1 MTMPSLYCS
10 FKLSRLVGVF
20 LIVLLFFSCAQ
31 SDKNTPRSTD
41 KPNIIYILADDLG
54 YGELGS
60 YGQQK
65 IETPNID
72 SLALS
77 GMKFTQHY
85 AGSAVCA
92 PSRYML
98 MTGKHPGHAY
108 VRGNGDRPGGSVW
121 DFDDLRK
128 HPEWE
133 GNIAIPD
140 STVTVAGRLQE
151 VGYQTAAI
159 GKWGLGGPG
168 STGLPNDHDF
178 DFFFG
183 YLGQRFAHTYYPIYV
198 WKNKERVF
206 LDNEPVNPHTQL
218 GDSLDPYDP
227 DSYTRFQDQPDYAPE
242 IMLDEA
248 ISFIDRSQQ
257 SPFFLYYPTTI
268 PHVSLQ
274 APQRWVDYYHK
285 KFGDEKPYT
294 GDEGYAPVRYPK
306 ATYAAMIS
314 YLDEQVGTLIQKLKD
329 MGEYENTLIIFT
341 SDNGPTYN
349 GGTQGSFF
357 NSAGPFKESY
367 GWAKGFLHEGGI
379 RVPMIA
385 SWPGV
390 IEAGSQTDH
399 LSVFWDVMPTL
410 TEIAGIEAADDIDG
424 ISFMPTLKG
433 NPSQQ
438 KSHDYLYWE
447 FPSYGGQQ
455 AVRIGQWKG
464 IRKVIKKSGN
474 MDIELYNL
482 KNDIREQHD
491 VADQHPDIVAKI
503 ERIMHR
509 EHVTP
514 AVDAFRMEALK
525 QER

>member
-1 MTMPSLYCS
+1 
-10 FKLSRLVGVF
+10 
-20 LIVLLFFSCAQ
+20 
-31 SDKNTPRSTD
+31 
-41 KPNIIYILADDLG
+41 
-54 YGELGS
+54 
-60 YGQQK
+60 
-65 IETPNID
+65 
-72 SLALS
+72 
-77 GMKFTQHY
+77 
-85 AGSAVCA
+85 
-92 PSRYML
+92 
-98 MTGKHPGHAY
+98 
-108 VRGNGDRPGGSVW
+108 
-121 DFDDLRK
+121 
-128 HPEWE
+128 
-133 GNIAIPD
+133 
-140 STVTVAGRLQE
+140 
-151 VGYQTAAI
+151 
-159 GKWGLGGPG
+159 
-168 STGLPNDHDF
+168 
-178 DFFFG
+178 
-183 YLGQRFAHTYYPIYV
+183 FAHTYYPIYV

-294 GDEGYAPVRYPK
+294 GDKGYAPVRYPK

-329 MGEYENTLIIFT
+329 VGEYENTLIIFT

-349 GGTQGSFF
+349 GGTRGPFYS
-357 NSAGPFKESY
+357 SAGPFKESY

-379 RVPMIA
+379 RVPMIT

-390 IEAGSQTDH
+390 IEPGSQTDH
-399 LSVFWDVMPTL
+399 LSAFWDVMPTL
-410 TEIAGIEAADDIDG
+410 TEVAGIEAADDIDG
-424 ISFMPTLKG
+424 ISFAPTLKG
-433 NPSQQ
+433 DSNKQQ
-438 KSHDYLYWE
+438 KHEYLYWE

-482 KNDIREQHD
+482 KKDIREQHD
-491 VADQHPDIVAKI
+491 VADQHPDVVAKI
-503 ERIMHR
+503 ERIMHQ